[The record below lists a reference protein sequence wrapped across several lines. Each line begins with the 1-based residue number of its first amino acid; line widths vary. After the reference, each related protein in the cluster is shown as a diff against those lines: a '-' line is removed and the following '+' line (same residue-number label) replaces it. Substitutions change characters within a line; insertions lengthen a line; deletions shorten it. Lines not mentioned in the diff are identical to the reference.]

1 MIPFDAA
8 RVVARKLKL
17 GSVKEWKEW
26 SKSGL
31 RPPGI
36 PSSPDKTY
44 RGDGWV
50 SWPDWLGNGGT
61 SHNNMLPFDVARVI
75 ARKLKL
81 RTVKEW
87 HEWSKS
93 GLRPPGMPGNPADTY
108 RGDGWVSYPDW
119 LGTGGKSPN
128 NMLPFDVARVIAR
141 KLKLRTQKEWQ
152 EWSKSGLRPPGM
164 PSHPDRAYRGNGW
177 VSYPDWLG
185 YGPTRPKAPTGGKRK
200 RLKTE
205 PAASQFAVRVQL

>member
-1 MIPFDAA
+1 MKSKLKEGRKKEPFIHQIDAA
-8 RVVARKLKL
+8 TKQNRAEEGGQERRRSTEQGHEQHDIFRGGEGGVARKLKL
-17 GSVKEWKEW
+17 RSETEWREW

-31 RPPGI
+31 RFPGM
-36 PSSPDKTY
+36 PSSPDRTY

-93 GLRPPGMPGNPADTY
+93 GLRPPGMPSN
-108 RGDGWVSYPDW
+108 
-119 LGTGGKSPN
+119 
-128 NMLPFDVARVIAR
+128 
-141 KLKLRTQKEWQ
+141 
-152 EWSKSGLRPPGM
+152 
-164 PSHPDRAYRGNGW
+164 PDRAYRGNGW